1 MTLPDPNLDRP
12 GGADQG
18 NADRLPISERGQ
30 DEMRTETTHE
40 LASEGSR
47 PLTSEEKAA
56 AEHDTGVAERVY
68 APASERLPVPPVPG
82 HRDFVEHIDEAT
94 PERQAAQP
102 TEPSFTRVERPRE
115 RDWDS
120 GSPTFTGEQS
130 PGRGWLGLPIGFG
143 SVAAIAFGALAV
155 WLYVRW
161 QRERNKPI
169 NRFRRQAT
177 QTASELRERVPEV
190 DELRQ
195 PAGYGAAASLLPMAL
210 LVWRML
216 QSRQQPTPVQ
226 RVSDA
231 DWQQRLAMLK
241 ERWSR
246 SLVANR

>member
-18 NADRLPISERGQ
+18 NIDRLPPSERGQ
-30 DEMRTETTHE
+30 DEVRTETTHG

-47 PLTSEEKAA
+47 PLTSEENAA

-68 APASERLPVPPVPG
+68 APASERVPVPPVPG
-82 HRDFVEHIDEAT
+82 HRDFVEHTDEAT

-102 TEPSFTRVERPRE
+102 TEPSFTRVDRSGE
-115 RDWDS
+115 RDWSSD
-120 GSPTFTGEQS
+120 FTAEESQS
-130 PGRGWLGLPIGFG
+130 RSWLGLPVGFG
-143 SVAAIAFGALAV
+143 SAATIACGAVAV

-169 NRFRRQAT
+169 NRFRRQAMH
-177 QTASELRERVPEV
+177 TASELRERVPEV

-210 LVWRML
+210 LVWRIL
-216 QSRQQPTPVQ
+216 RSREPKPLE
-226 RVSDA
+226 RVTDA
-231 DWQQRLAMLK
+231 DWQQRLT
-241 ERWSR
+241 
-246 SLVANR
+246 